1 MPGPTMRSDG
11 VRPVAIV
18 GGGFSGTM
26 VAAQLARRG
35 LDAVLID
42 GSGRAGHGIAYS
54 TREPAHVLNVRAEVM
69 SAWPDDPEHF
79 VRVAE
84 ANGATRRDFVQ
95 RRQFGTYLRQI
106 LEEGVDSGRLRL
118 VERQAVEAE
127 PNDRGWTVQLDNGD
141 AVDASALVLAIGN
154 QPPEPLPFGGQGRRV
169 IDNPWGAEALA
180 AVHDLAATGEDVL
193 LVGTGLTMVDAVL
206 SLDSAGHRGRIL
218 ALSRRGLVPRSH
230 SDDMVPSPVEAD
242 EVPSGQVRTLWRWLR
257 ARGAEV
263 GWRAAVDALRPHTHR
278 LWQELSLEEKKRFA
292 RHARPWWDV
301 HRHRIAPEVARRL
314 HDMVGEGRL
323 VVVAGRIRSV
333 EHGAGAL
340 AVAYRRRGSSGIV
353 EDRFA
358 YMINCTGPLGSIAR
372 TRDPL
377 LRGML
382 ADGLARPDEL
392 GIALDVD
399 DRSRVGG
406 SKLAWAMGPL
416 TKGRYWEIIAVP
428 DIRDQAASV
437 ADDIQVE
444 LGR

>member
-1 MPGPTMRSDG
+1 MKSDRG
-11 VRPVAIV
+11 RPVAIV

-26 VAAQLARRG
+26 VAAQLARKG
-35 LDAVLID
+35 IDAVLID
-42 GSGRAGHGIAYS
+42 GSGRAGQGVAYS

-69 SAWPDDPEHF
+69 SAWPEDLEHF

-84 ANGATRRDFVQ
+84 AEGGTRCDFVQ
-95 RRQFGTYLRQI
+95 RRQFGSYLRKI
-106 LEEGVDSGRLRL
+106 LKDGVDTGRLKL
-118 VERQAVEAE
+118 VERQAMEAE
-127 PNDRGWTVQLDNGD
+127 PNDCGWTVQLDNGD
-141 AVDASALVLAIGN
+141 AVDASGLVLAIGN
-154 QPPEPLPFGGQGRRV
+154 QPPEPLPFGGGSPRV

-180 AVHDLAATGEDVL
+180 AVEDLAAKNEDVL

-206 SLDSAGHRGRIL
+206 SLDAAGHCGRIL
-218 ALSRRGLVPRSH
+218 GLSRRGLIPRGH
-230 SDDMVPSPVEAD
+230 SDDMVAAPIEAGD
-242 EVPSGQVRTLWRWLR
+242 VPSGHVRTLWRWLR

-263 GWRAAVDALRPHTHR
+263 GWRAAVDALRPHTHS
-278 LWQELSLEEKKRFA
+278 LWQGFSLEEKKRFA

-314 HDMVGEGRL
+314 HDMIAEGRL
-323 VVVAGRIRSV
+323 EIVAGRIQSV
-333 EHGAGAL
+333 EDKDRGL
-340 AVAYRRRGSSGIV
+340 AVTYRRRGSSRIV
-353 EDRFA
+353 ERRFA

-377 LRGML
+377 LLGML
-382 ADGLARPDEL
+382 ADGLARPDDL

-399 DRSRVGG
+399 DRSRVIG

-428 DIRDQAASV
+428 DIRGQAASV
-437 ADDIQVE
+437 ADDIQME